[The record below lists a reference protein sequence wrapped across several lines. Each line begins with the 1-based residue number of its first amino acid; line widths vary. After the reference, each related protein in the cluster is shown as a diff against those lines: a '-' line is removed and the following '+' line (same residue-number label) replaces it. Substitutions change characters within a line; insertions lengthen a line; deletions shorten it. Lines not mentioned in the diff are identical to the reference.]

1 MIDLLRYIFMTAIFV
16 VIGWLMYQMYND
28 NK

>member
-16 VIGWLMYQMYND
+16 IIGYLMYQMYND

>member
-1 MIDLLRYIFMTAIFV
+1 MIDLLRYIFMTATFV

>member
-1 MIDLLRYIFMTAIFV
+1 MVDLLRYVFMTATFV
-16 VIGWLMYQMYND
+16 VIGYLMYQMYND

>member
-1 MIDLLRYIFMTAIFV
+1 MIELLRYIFTTVTFV
-16 VIGWLMYQMYND
+16 IIGYLMYQMYND

>member
-1 MIDLLRYIFMTAIFV
+1 MIDLLRYIFMTVTFV
-16 VIGWLMYQMYND
+16 IIGYLMYQMYND

>member
-1 MIDLLRYIFMTAIFV
+1 MIDLLRYIFMTITFI
-16 VIGWLMYQMYND
+16 VIGYLMYQINNN

>member
-1 MIDLLRYIFMTAIFV
+1 MIDLLRYILTTVGFV
-16 VIGWLMYQMYND
+16 IIGILMYQIYNE

>member
-1 MIDLLRYIFMTAIFV
+1 MMDLLRYIFTTVIFV
-16 VIGWLMYQMYND
+16 IIGYLMYQMYND

>member
-1 MIDLLRYIFMTAIFV
+1 MMDLLRYIFTTVIFV
-16 VIGWLMYQMYND
+16 VIGYLMYQMYND

>member
-16 VIGWLMYQMYND
+16 VIGWIMYQMYND

>member
-1 MIDLLRYIFMTAIFV
+1 MVDLLRYIFMTVTFV
-16 VIGWLMYQMYND
+16 VIGYLMYQMYND

>member
-1 MIDLLRYIFMTAIFV
+1 MIDLLRYIFMTATFV
-16 VIGWLMYQMYND
+16 IIGYLMYQMYND